1 MHVSQ
6 ISNEFL
12 FLRFLALNVSL
23 LFNKTSKTSKKIR
36 LYTSLW
42 FTKLANFEKL
52 FISVTEMLLSSGIIL
67 KYANLKFKFLKKRLK
82 TWYLYIE
89 VYQLLCEEETILIFK
104 NLFGLNFKIFL
115 KIFSSPIQIFWCF
128 IKFFYLNFTILKKRK
143 RRIKKWITKKY
154 LKTFI

>member
-1 MHVSQ
+1 MYVSQ
-6 ISNEFL
+6 ISNELL
-12 FLRFLALNVSL
+12 FLQFLARNVSS
-23 LFNKTSKTSKKIR
+23 LFKKNFKNVKKIR

-89 VYQLLCEEETILIFK
+89 VYQLLCEDETVLIFK

-115 KIFSSPIQIFWCF
+115 KIFSSSIKIFWCF
-128 IKFFYLNFTILKKRK
+128 IKFFYLNFTIIKKRK
-143 RRIKKWITKKY
+143 RRVKKWITKKY